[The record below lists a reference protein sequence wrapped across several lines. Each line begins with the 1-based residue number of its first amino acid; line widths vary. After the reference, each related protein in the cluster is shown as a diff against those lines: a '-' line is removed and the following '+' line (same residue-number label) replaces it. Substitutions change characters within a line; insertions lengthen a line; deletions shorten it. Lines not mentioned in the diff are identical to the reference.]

1 MKQNG
6 LFRGTVVERVPL
18 IAAGLLLVYPASIAD
33 WMGFACAAVVLAS
46 QQLRKRA
53 YARLAHRSRRAL
65 FQQAGFTVIP
75 LRAGMQRKRHS
86 FQRVPELDCLRRRV
100 RGDQL
105 IE

>member
-1 MKQNG
+1 VKQNG

-53 YARLAHRSRRAL
+53 LARA
-65 FQQAGFTVIP
+65 
-75 LRAGMQRKRHS
+75 
-86 FQRVPELDCLRRRV
+86 
-100 RGDQL
+100 
-105 IE
+105 